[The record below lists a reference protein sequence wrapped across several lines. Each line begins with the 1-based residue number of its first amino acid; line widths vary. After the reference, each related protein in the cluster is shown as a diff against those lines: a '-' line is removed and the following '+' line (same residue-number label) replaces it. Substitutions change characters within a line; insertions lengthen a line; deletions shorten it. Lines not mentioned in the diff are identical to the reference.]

1 MPPYDPAAFA
11 KAHRELVS
19 DSSIQFDMAAFVPP
33 EIPEWLKWLASFLT
47 SPAGKFL
54 LWGLLGAGVLLIL
67 YLIAHQLDLVRWPSI
82 GGKSEDEAAAEIWQ
96 PEQAAARALLEEAD
110 ALAASGRFEE
120 AAHLLLFRSIE
131 DIDARHPR
139 LVRPA
144 LTSRDIAGA
153 PQLPAG
159 PRRAFQLI
167 VMMVEKSLFGGRSLG
182 EPDWRACRTA
192 YEEFAFAEAW
202 R

>member
-1 MPPYDPAAFA
+1 MPPDDPAAFA
-11 KAHRELVS
+11 EAHRELVS
-19 DSSIQFDMAAFVPP
+19 DSSIQFDMAPFVPP
-33 EIPEWLKWLASFLT
+33 EVPAWLEWLAAFLT
-47 SPAGKFL
+47 SAAGKFL

-67 YLIAHQLDLVRWPSI
+67 YLIAHQLDLIRLPSLRRR
-82 GGKSEDEAAAEIWQ
+82 KDEQAEDSWQ
-96 PEQAAARALLEEAD
+96 PEQETARALLEEAD
-110 ALAASGRFEE
+110 ALAAGGRFEE

-159 PRRAFQLI
+159 PRRAFELI

-182 EPDWRACRTA
+182 EPDWRACRSA

>member
-1 MPPYDPAAFA
+1 MPPDDPAAFA
-11 KAHRELVS
+11 EAHRELVS

-33 EIPEWLKWLASFLT
+33 EVPAWLEWLAAFLT
-47 SPAGKFL
+47 SAAGKFL

-67 YLIAHQLDLVRWPSI
+67 YLIAHQLDLIRLPSLRRR
-82 GGKSEDEAAAEIWQ
+82 KDEQAEDSWQ
-96 PEQAAARALLEEAD
+96 PEQETARALLEEAD
-110 ALAASGRFEE
+110 ALAAGGRFEE

-159 PRRAFQLI
+159 PRRAFELI

-182 EPDWRACRTA
+182 EPDWRACRSA

>member
-1 MPPYDPAAFA
+1 MPPDDPAAFA
-11 KAHRELVS
+11 EAHRELVS

-33 EIPEWLKWLASFLT
+33 EVPAWLEWLAAFLT
-47 SPAGKFL
+47 SAAGKFL

-67 YLIAHQLDLVRWPSI
+67 YLIAHQLDLIRLPSLRRR
-82 GGKSEDEAAAEIWQ
+82 KDEQAEDSWQ
-96 PEQAAARALLEEAD
+96 PEQETARALLEEAD
-110 ALAASGRFEE
+110 ALAAGGRYEE

-159 PRRAFQLI
+159 PRRAFELI

-182 EPDWRACRTA
+182 EPDWRACRSA